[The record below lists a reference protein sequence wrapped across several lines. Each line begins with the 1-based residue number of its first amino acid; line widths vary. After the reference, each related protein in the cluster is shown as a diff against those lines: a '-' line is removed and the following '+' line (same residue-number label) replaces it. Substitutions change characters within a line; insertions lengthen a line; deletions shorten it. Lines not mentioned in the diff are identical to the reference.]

1 MRNVAGMVGVLEH
14 RSGMMP
20 PPSVPIATYRLQLN
34 ASFGFDQAA
43 AIIPYLK
50 ALGVSHLYASPF
62 LKARAGSA
70 HGYDV
75 VDHNAFNPD
84 LGGAAA
90 FRRLAAALARADIGL
105 ILDFVPN
112 HMGVNYADN
121 AWWLDVLEW
130 GPNSPHAATFDIDWN
145 AHAIGR
151 NGRVLLPIL
160 GRSYGEALERGE
172 IALRYDAVEGSF
184 STWYYQHRFPI
195 RPDQYGQ
202 ILRMAIFTAQADA
215 SPIGSRLLALATAFQ
230 QPEVTRDTTQQLKSA
245 LANSGGSEVIERG
258 VAAFRPTAPDT
269 PAVAGLHHL
278 LECQHYRLAHWRR
291 AATDLNYR
299 RFFDISSLAG
309 LRVEDATT
317 FTAIHELVGRLIAS
331 GDLQGL
337 RLDHIDGL
345 LDPAQYCQRL
355 QDLIRARQPAGGT
368 FYVVMEKILGESEP
382 LPQFPGV
389 AGTTGYEWLNVISRL
404 LLDGRGLAALD
415 RVWRDVSHDDRT
427 FEQILQEAK
436 RQVLENILAAEFT
449 ALTRL
454 LARIAAGDFHTRD
467 HSYARLRAALALFIL
482 HFPVYRTYIT
492 AVGAAPD
499 DRATI
504 ETALTA
510 ARAQWGGA
518 EDGIFDFLRAALTLD
533 LIGSRESRHNAA
545 RVRRFALKVQQFT
558 GPMMAKS
565 LEDTAFY
572 RYHRLIAL
580 NEVGGNPATGALA
593 VADFHALMK
602 RRNAQA
608 PHGLTATAT
617 HDTKRG
623 EDARTRLLC
632 LSEMPADW
640 AQAVATWR
648 TMNAPLVRASGP
660 ARIPSAAHEY
670 MIYQAL
676 LGAWTPN
683 GVGAN
688 LSERMQAFV
697 IKAAREGKEQTSWL
711 DPDEDYESGLK
722 GFVNALLDPARSAE
736 FIASFGGLADRV
748 ALMGALASLVQL
760 TLKITIPGVP
770 DVYQGTELWDLSLV
784 DPDNRRPIDFPAR
797 AQALRSLTGS
807 VDWAALA
814 KAWPDGRIKLALMA
828 RLLALRQEMANV
840 FSAGDYRPLAV
851 KGRDADQIVAFAR
864 RHDGEA
870 VLIIVGRWFKRSTQC
885 GRRWP
890 TRHDWDATVVIDR
903 FSALQQL
910 LTEREPAQGPELAVS
925 EIFDALPIAVLRARE
940 THRTI

>member
-1 MRNVAGMVGVLEH
+1 MVGALEH
-14 RSGMMP
+14 RNGMMP
-20 PPSVPIATYRLQLN
+20 PSPPIATYRVQLN
-34 ASFGFDQAA
+34 ASFGFDRAA

-62 LKARAGSA
+62 LKARAGST

-75 VDHNAFNPD
+75 VDHNAFNPE
-84 LGGAAA
+84 LGGEAA

-105 ILDFVPN
+105 VLDFVPN

-130 GPNSPHAATFDIDWN
+130 GPNSPHAAAFDIDWQ

-151 NGRVLLPIL
+151 AGRVLLPIL
-160 GRSYGEALERGE
+160 GRFYGEALERGE
-172 IALRYDAVEGSF
+172 IELRFNAAEGSF
-184 STWYYQHRFPI
+184 SAWYYDHRLPI
-195 RPDQYGQ
+195 RPDQYAQ
-202 ILRMAIFTAQADA
+202 ILRMAVSAVQADA
-215 SPIGSRLLALATAFQ
+215 SPIGSRLLALATEFQ
-230 QPEVTRDTTQQLKSA
+230 QHRLTRDAAQRLKGA
-245 LANSGGSEVIERG
+245 LAESGGSEVIERG
-258 VAAFRPTAPDT
+258 LAAFRPIVPGT
-269 PAVAGLHHL
+269 PAVANLHHL
-278 LECQHYRLAHWRR
+278 LECQHYRLAHWRL

-317 FTAIHELVGRLIAS
+317 FTAIHGLVGRLIAS
-331 GDLQGL
+331 GELQGL

-345 LDPAQYCQRL
+345 LDPAQYSQRL
-355 QDLIRARQPAGGT
+355 QDFIRVRQPAGRT

-404 LLDGRGLAALD
+404 LLRGDGLAVLD
-415 RVWRDVSHDDRT
+415 RVWRDISHDGHA
-427 FEQILQEAK
+427 FEQILREAK
-436 RQVLENILAAEFT
+436 RQVLETILAAEFT
-449 ALTRL
+449 ALTRR

-467 HSYARLRAALALFIL
+467 HGYARLRAALELFIL

-492 AVGAAPD
+492 AAGAAPD

-504 ETALTA
+504 EGALTA
-510 ARAQWGGA
+510 ARAHWGGA

-533 LIGSRESRHNAA
+533 LIGRGESRHNAE
-545 RVRRFALKVQQFT
+545 RVRSFALKVQQFT

-580 NEVGGNPATGALA
+580 NEVGGNPAAGPLA

-602 RRNAQA
+602 DRNAQA

-623 EDARTRLLC
+623 EDARARLWC
-632 LSEMPADW
+632 LSEIPDDW
-640 AQAVATWR
+640 AQAVATWQAI
-648 TMNAPLVRASGP
+648 NAPLVVASGP
-660 ARIPSAAHEY
+660 TRLPSAAHEY

-676 LGAWTPN
+676 LGAWIPN
-683 GVGAN
+683 GAG
-688 LSERMQAFV
+688 LSERMQAFA
-697 IKAAREGKEQTSWL
+697 IKAAREGKAQTSWL
-711 DPDEDYESGLK
+711 DPDQRYESGLAR
-722 GFVNALLDPARSAE
+722 FVEELLDPARSAE
-736 FIASFGGLADRV
+736 FIKSFAAFADRV
-748 ALMGALASLVQL
+748 ALMGALASLAQVA
-760 TLKITIPGVP
+760 LKIAMPGVP
-770 DVYQGTELWDLSLV
+770 DFYQGTEFWDLSLV
-784 DPDNRRPIDFPAR
+784 DPDNRRPVDFLAR
-797 AQALRSLTGS
+797 AQVLQSLTGS
-807 VDWAALA
+807 VDWTALA
-814 KAWPDGRIKLALMA
+814 KTWPDGRIKLAFTA
-828 RLLALRQEMANV
+828 RLLALRQEMRNV

-851 KGRDADQIVAFAR
+851 KGRDADEIVAFAR
-864 RHDGEA
+864 CHEGDA
-870 VLIIVGRWFKRSTQC
+870 VLVIVGRWFKRSTQG

-890 TRHDWDATVVIDR
+890 TRYDWDATVVVEG

-910 LTEREPAQGPELAVS
+910 LPEQEPAQEPDLAVS
-925 EIFDALPIAVLRARE
+925 EIFDALPVAVLRARE
-940 THRTI
+940 TRRTN